1 MSTLK
6 KLLSLLTKQERK
18 RLILLI
24 GMTMIMAL
32 LDMVGMASIM
42 PFMSVL
48 ANPQL
53 VESNFFLN
61 TAYKTLDFVD
71 PTTFLFFLGLVAFTL
86 LIVSLTFKAFYI
98 YLQTCFALLC
108 EYSIGKRLVEGYL
121 HQPYSWFLNRHS
133 AELGKTI
140 LSEVS
145 VVIATGIMPL
155 LTLIAQVVVTITL
168 MILLLV
174 VDPLL
179 AFSVFLL
186 VGFAYGIIFTVTRGW
201 LKQLGGAR
209 ISANQER
216 YTVISEAFSASK
228 EVKVGGLENV
238 YIQRFATPAKKFA
251 VTQAKAQL
259 IAQLPRY
266 ILEAIA
272 FGGMLVVMLYLMV
285 QSGGFANALPIVA
298 LYAFV
303 GYRLMPA
310 LQQIYGAVTYLRF
323 AGPAINT
330 LHADLIGLQRI
341 DSNDINLQP
350 ISLTQTIT
358 LNNIVYSYPNTS
370 EPVLSGID
378 FAIPARSTIALVGST
393 GSGKTTIVDI
403 ILGLLDPQEG
413 SLKIDGQ
420 LLTDINRR
428 QWQSTIGY
436 VPQQI
441 FLADDTVAANIA
453 FGVSINEVNQRAVE
467 RAAKIANLH
476 DFVITSLP
484 QGYKTKVGERG
495 VRLSGGQRQR
505 IGIARALYHNPQV
518 LILYEATSALDGLTE
533 QAVMEAV
540 SNLGQEI
547 TIILIAHRLSTVRQ
561 CHRIYVLESGKVKAA
576 GTYEELIASNPYFA
590 TMANRN

>member
-6 KLLSLLTKQERK
+6 KLLNLLTKQERK
-18 RLILLI
+18 RVILLI

-42 PFMSVL
+42 PFISVL

-98 YLQTCFALLC
+98 YLQTSFALLC

-238 YIQRFATPAKKFA
+238 YIHPFVLCTAIVCKNTFILLGFVACSIFIIIFTHKFFF
-251 VTQAKAQL
+251 L
-259 IAQLPRY
+259 SI
-266 ILEAIA
+266 IFII
-272 FGGMLVVMLYLMV
+272 FYLLLFFIT
-285 QSGGFANALPIVA
+285 S
-298 LYAFV
+298 
-303 GYRLMPA
+303 
-310 LQQIYGAVTYLRF
+310 
-323 AGPAINT
+323 
-330 LHADLIGLQRI
+330 
-341 DSNDINLQP
+341 
-350 ISLTQTIT
+350 ISLTLIIAT
-358 LNNIVYSYPNTS
+358 LCLRYRDLQHATNVILNLLFFFTPIIWSTDQLS
-370 EPVLSGID
+370 EPNKRLLVDTNIIYHYVEFFRSSLFNGHPEIISFLVVIISTTVL
-378 FAIPARSTIALVGST
+378 F
-393 GSGKTTIVDI
+393 
-403 ILGLLDPQEG
+403 LL
-413 SLKIDGQ
+413 
-420 LLTDINRR
+420 
-428 QWQSTIGY
+428 
-436 VPQQI
+436 
-441 FLADDTVAANIA
+441 
-453 FGVSINEVNQRAVE
+453 
-467 RAAKIANLH
+467 
-476 DFVITSLP
+476 
-484 QGYKTKVGERG
+484 
-495 VRLSGGQRQR
+495 
-505 IGIARALYHNPQV
+505 ALY
-518 LILYEATSALDGLTE
+518 TSSKFSKKLVFWL
-533 QAVMEAV
+533 
-540 SNLGQEI
+540 L
-547 TIILIAHRLSTVRQ
+547 
-561 CHRIYVLESGKVKAA
+561 
-576 GTYEELIASNPYFA
+576 
-590 TMANRN
+590 